1 MDKFKFEFV
10 TPEKLL
16 FSSEVE
22 QVIIPGSEGE
32 FTILAEHSPIISS
45 MKAGLIRIYSDINS
59 LPVVYFVTEG
69 FIDMAANSLTILA
82 QNAIEKDLLDDQKLV
97 SLIDEYQMEIDNTD
111 SDIRKNKYN
120 MKIENIKAIQSD
132 I

>member
-32 FTILAEHSPIISS
+32 FTILAQHSPIISS

-59 LPVVYFVTEG
+59 EPVVYFVTEG
-69 FIDMAANSLTILA
+69 FIDMASNNLTILA

-97 SLIDEYQMEIDNTD
+97 NLIDEYQMEIDNTD

-120 MKIENIKAIQSD
+120 IKIENIKAIQGG

>member
-59 LPVVYFVTEG
+59 VPVVYFVTEG
-69 FIDMAANSLTILA
+69 FIDMASNSLTILA

>member
-59 LPVVYFVTEG
+59 VPLVYFVTEG
-69 FIDMAANSLTILA
+69 FIDMASNSLTILA

>member
-69 FIDMAANSLTILA
+69 FIDMVANSLTILA

>member
-1 MDKFKFEFV
+1 
-10 TPEKLL
+10 
-16 FSSEVE
+16 
-22 QVIIPGSEGE
+22 
-32 FTILAEHSPIISS
+32 

-59 LPVVYFVTEG
+59 VPVVYFVTEG
-69 FIDMAANSLTILA
+69 FIDMASNSLTILA

>member
-59 LPVVYFVTEG
+59 VPVVYFVTEG
-69 FIDMAANSLTILA
+69 FIDMASNSLTILA
-82 QNAIEKDLLDDQKLV
+82 QNAIEKDLLADQKLV

>member
-32 FTILAEHSPIISS
+32 FTLLAEHSPIISS

-59 LPVVYFVTEG
+59 VPVVYFVTEG
-69 FIDMAANSLTILA
+69 FIDMASNSLTILA

>member
-59 LPVVYFVTEG
+59 EPVVYFVTEG
-69 FIDMAANSLTILA
+69 FIDMASNSLTILA

-97 SLIDEYQMEIDNTD
+97 NLIDEYQMEIDNTD

>member
-69 FIDMAANSLTILA
+69 FIDMASNSLTILA

>member
-59 LPVVYFVTEG
+59 VPVVYFVTEG
-69 FIDMAANSLTILA
+69 FIDMASNSLTILA

-120 MKIENIKAIQSD
+120 IKIENIKAIQSD

>member
-59 LPVVYFVTEG
+59 VPVVYFVTEG
-69 FIDMAANSLTILA
+69 FIDMASNSLTILA
-82 QNAIEKDLLDDQKLV
+82 QNAIDKDLLDDQKLV
-97 SLIDEYQMEIDNTD
+97 NLIEEYQMEIDNTD

>member
-59 LPVVYFVTEG
+59 VPVEYFITEG
-69 FIDMAANSLTILA
+69 FIDMASNSLTILA

>member
-59 LPVVYFVTEG
+59 EPVVYFVTEG
-69 FIDMAANSLTILA
+69 FIDMASNSLTILA

-97 SLIDEYQMEIDNTD
+97 NLIDEYQMEIDNTD

-120 MKIENIKAIQSD
+120 IKIENIKAIQGG

>member
-59 LPVVYFVTEG
+59 VPVVYFVTEG
-69 FIDMAANSLTILA
+69 FVDMASNSLTILA

-120 MKIENIKAIQSD
+120 IKIENIKAIQSD

>member
-59 LPVVYFVTEG
+59 VPVVYFVTEG
-69 FIDMAANSLTILA
+69 FIDMASNSLTILA

-97 SLIDEYQMEIDNTD
+97 SLINEYQMEIDNTD
-111 SDIRKNKYN
+111 SDIRRNKYN

>member
-45 MKAGLIRIYSDINS
+45 II
-59 LPVVYFVTEG
+59 
-69 FIDMAANSLTILA
+69 
-82 QNAIEKDLLDDQKLV
+82 
-97 SLIDEYQMEIDNTD
+97 
-111 SDIRKNKYN
+111 
-120 MKIENIKAIQSD
+120 
-132 I
+132 

>member
-59 LPVVYFVTEG
+59 VPVVYFVTEG
-69 FIDMAANSLTILA
+69 FIDMASNSLTILA
-82 QNAIEKDLLDDQKLV
+82 QNAIEKDHLDDQKLV

>member
-59 LPVVYFVTEG
+59 VPVVYFVTEG
-69 FIDMAANSLTILA
+69 FIDMASNSLTILA

-111 SDIRKNKYN
+111 SDIRRNKYN

>member
-59 LPVVYFVTEG
+59 VPVVYFVTEG

>member
-59 LPVVYFVTEG
+59 VPVVYFVTEG
-69 FIDMAANSLTILA
+69 FIDMASNSLTILA

-120 MKIENIKAIQSD
+120 MNIENIKAIQSD

>member
-45 MKAGLIRIYSDINS
+45 MKAGLIRIYSDINCE
-59 LPVVYFVTEG
+59 PVVYFVT
-69 FIDMAANSLTILA
+69 
-82 QNAIEKDLLDDQKLV
+82 
-97 SLIDEYQMEIDNTD
+97 
-111 SDIRKNKYN
+111 
-120 MKIENIKAIQSD
+120 
-132 I
+132 

>member
-59 LPVVYFVTEG
+59 EPVVYFVTEG
-69 FIDMAANSLTILA
+69 FIDMASNSLTILA

-97 SLIDEYQMEIDNTD
+97 NLIDEYQMEIDNTD

-120 MKIENIKAIQSD
+120 MKIENIKAIQGG

>member
-59 LPVVYFVTEG
+59 EPVVYFVTEG
-69 FIDMAANSLTILA
+69 FIDMASNSLTILA

-97 SLIDEYQMEIDNTD
+97 NLIDEYQMEIDNTD
-111 SDIRKNKYN
+111 SDICLLYTSPSPRD
-120 MKIENIKAIQSD
+120 S
-132 I
+132 

>member
-59 LPVVYFVTEG
+59 VPVEYFITEG
-69 FIDMAANSLTILA
+69 FIDMASNSLTILA

-120 MKIENIKAIQSD
+120 MKIENIKVI
-132 I
+132 

>member
-45 MKAGLIRIYSDINS
+45 MKAGLIRIYSEINS
-59 LPVVYFVTEG
+59 VPVEYFITEG
-69 FIDMAANSLTILA
+69 FIDMASNSLTILA

>member
-59 LPVVYFVTEG
+59 VPVVYFVTEG
-69 FIDMAANSLTILA
+69 FIDMASNSLTILA

-120 MKIENIKAIQSD
+120 MKIENIKAFQSD

>member
-1 MDKFKFEFV
+1 MDKFKLEFV

-59 LPVVYFVTEG
+59 EPVVYFVTEG
-69 FIDMAANSLTILA
+69 FIDMASNSLTILA

-97 SLIDEYQMEIDNTD
+97 NLIDEYQMEIDNTD

-120 MKIENIKAIQSD
+120 MKIENIKAIQGG

>member
-59 LPVVYFVTEG
+59 EPVVYFVTEG
-69 FIDMAANSLTILA
+69 FIDMASNSLTILA

>member
-45 MKAGLIRIYSDINS
+45 MKPGLIRIYSDINS
-59 LPVVYFVTEG
+59 VPVVYFVTEG
-69 FIDMAANSLTILA
+69 FIDMASNSLTILA

>member
-45 MKAGLIRIYSDINS
+45 MKAGLIKIYSDINS
-59 LPVVYFVTEG
+59 EPVVYFVTEG
-69 FIDMAANSLTILA
+69 FIDMASNSLTILA
-82 QNAIEKDLLDDQKLV
+82 QNAIDKDLLDDQKLV
-97 SLIDEYQMEIDNTD
+97 NLIEEYQMEIDNTD
-111 SDIRKNKYN
+111 NDIRKNKYN

>member
-45 MKAGLIRIYSDINS
+45 MKAGIIRIYSDINS

>member
-45 MKAGLIRIYSDINS
+45 MKAGLIRIYPDINS
-59 LPVVYFVTEG
+59 VPVVYFVTEG
-69 FIDMAANSLTILA
+69 FIDMASNSLTILA

>member
-59 LPVVYFVTEG
+59 VPVVYFVTEG

-111 SDIRKNKYN
+111 SEIRKNKYN
-120 MKIENIKAIQSD
+120 TKIENIKAIQSD

>member
-45 MKAGLIRIYSDINS
+45 MKVGLIRIYSDINS
-59 LPVVYFVTEG
+59 VPVVYFVTEG
-69 FIDMAANSLTILA
+69 FIDMASNSLTILS

>member
-59 LPVVYFVTEG
+59 IPVEYFVTEG
-69 FIDMAANSLTILA
+69 FIDMASNSLTILA